1 MQTFYFT
8 EPTTPAPNVSG
19 ASSCGPAAAMRAA
32 AAAKPA
38 AKGSVSGARFSRV
51 SHPANVSIPFDA
63 TFRIMAP
70 AVSID

>member
-1 MQTFYFT
+1 
-8 EPTTPAPNVSG
+8 
-19 ASSCGPAAAMRAA
+19 MRAA

-51 SHPANVSIPFDA
+51 SPPANVSIPIDA

-70 AVSID
+70 GFSLDSGTFTPTSY